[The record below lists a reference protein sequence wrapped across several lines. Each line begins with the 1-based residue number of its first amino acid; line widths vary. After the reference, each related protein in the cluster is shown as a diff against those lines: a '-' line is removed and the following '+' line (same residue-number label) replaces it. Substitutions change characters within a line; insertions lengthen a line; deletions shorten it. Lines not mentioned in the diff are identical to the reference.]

1 MEDNS
6 HPLSLSEENRLLRK
20 QIENCENQRQKEK
33 FLLQKLD
40 LFNKN
45 TPLAVIELDINYCI
59 TEWNDAAQL
68 IFGYSKEEAF
78 GKKTSELIIP
88 ESAREY
94 TDKVWHHLY
103 TNTGGTRATNENIKK
118 NGETIICEWYNIP
131 ILNEKGEV
139 KGISSMALD
148 ITEKTKNEKRLREV
162 NERYKLFSE
171 LTFEGIILHENGI
184 VLDINK
190 SLEKLTLYSRKEIIG
205 QNFIELFFLDE
216 YKPLVYENVKK
227 NKVEPYE
234 IKGRRKDGVEIW
246 VEVEAKNSKYQ
257 DREIRT
263 AALRNIQKRKQAEQN
278 LKGALIKAQESD
290 RLKSTF
296 LSTISH
302 ELRTPL
308 NAVIGFSDLIDE
320 SMDISEA
327 VDLSKMILS
336 SGNHLLQ
343 ILNDIFD
350 LSMLEEGPI
359 VLLKEKYNLHDL
371 LDEIKEYIAVEQ
383 RTMNKT
389 SLELIFKLNAFD
401 TDLEIFTDQK
411 RFKQIFIHLLKNA
424 LKYTKEGFVE
434 MGYSILPG
442 SIQFYVKDSGIGIPK
457 DKQKNIFEIF
467 RQLDDSHTRE
477 YEGVGIGLSIAKILT
492 ENLDGSISLKSEID
506 KGSCFYVNFP
516 FQNQKEDVIDPQKP
530 NIIDLS
536 ILYGKTVLIAEDD
549 ANSFELLEMYLKPW
563 KIKVLWAKNGVEA
576 IDLYSKNRNIN
587 LILMDVKMPI
597 LSGYEAT
604 KEIKLMNP
612 KVPIIAQTAF
622 AINNEKEIALQ
633 AGCDDYVP
641 KPISWSKLS
650 EKMAIHLK
658 RIESEIETSE

>member
-6 HPLSLSEENRLLRK
+6 HPLSLSEENRRLQK
-20 QIENCENQRQKEK
+20 QIEDCENQRQKEK
-33 FLLQKLD
+33 FLLQKLN
-40 LFNKN
+40 LYSKN
-45 TPLAVIELDINYCI
+45 TPLAIIDWDLESRA
-59 TEWNDAAQL
+59 TEWNEAAQI

-78 GKKTSELIIP
+78 GKKASELIVP

-94 TDKVWHHLY
+94 TDKIWHHLY
-103 TNTGGTRATNENIKK
+103 ANTGGTHATNENIKK
-118 NGETIICEWYNIP
+118 NGETIICEWYNAP
-131 ILNEKGEV
+131 IINEMGEV
-139 KGISSMALD
+139 EGVSSMALD
-148 ITEKTKNEKRLREV
+148 ITEKRKNEKRLREV
-162 NERYKLFSE
+162 NERFKLLSE
-171 LTFEGIILHENGI
+171 LTFEGIVLHENGI

-190 SLEKLTLYSRKEIIG
+190 SLEKLTLYSREEIIG

-246 VEVEAKNSKYQ
+246 VEVEAKNSMYQ
-257 DREIRT
+257 GREIRT
-263 AALRNIQKRKQAEQN
+263 AALRNIQKRKEAQQN
-278 LKGALIKAQESD
+278 LKSALIKAQESD

-327 VDLSKMILS
+327 VELSKMILS

-359 VLLKEKYNLHDL
+359 VLLKEKHNLHEL
-371 LDEIKEYIAVEQ
+371 LDEIKEYISVEQ

-389 SLELIFKLNAFD
+389 AIELIFKLNAFER
-401 TDLEIFTDQK
+401 DLEIITDQK

-434 MGYSILPG
+434 MGYTLLPET
-442 SIQFYVKDSGIGIPK
+442 IQFYVKDSGIGIPK

-492 ENLDGSISLKSEID
+492 ENLDGNISLKSEVG

-516 FQNQKEDVIDPQKP
+516 FKVKKEVRESPKTP
-530 NIIDLS
+530 KVIDLS

-549 ANSFELLEMYLKPW
+549 ANSYELLEMYLKPW
-563 KIKVLWAKNGVEA
+563 KIKILWAKNGLEA
-576 IDLYSKNRNIN
+576 IDIYTKNRNIN

-633 AGCDDYVP
+633 AGCDDYVA
-641 KPISWSKLS
+641 KPISWPKLS

-658 RIESEIETSE
+658 RLESENKASE